1 MSIEPKEVELGIEVG
16 LVEEETAIYVKFTGF
31 ENLDDAEEYADYLAE
46 NLPLLLFNSETKH

>member
-1 MSIEPKEVELGIEVG
+1 MSIPKEVELGIEVG